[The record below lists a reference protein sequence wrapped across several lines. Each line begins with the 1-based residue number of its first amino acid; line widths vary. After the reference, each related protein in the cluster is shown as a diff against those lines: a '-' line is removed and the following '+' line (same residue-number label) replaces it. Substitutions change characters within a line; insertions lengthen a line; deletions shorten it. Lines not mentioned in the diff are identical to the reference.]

1 MVELEKDIKKKIKR
15 YLDRHVC
22 FNFPYNP
29 FMSKAGMPDRI
40 VTILTGYGSSHNL
53 AGYLMVIGL
62 EAKRVGEYATTLQK
76 ACHKELMEQGWIV
89 GVVRSVQDVKDL
101 LAKYGIKLIKKEK
114 ISNEQ

>member
-15 YLDRHVC
+15 YLDSHVC

-53 AGYLMVIGL
+53 AGYLMVLGL
-62 EAKRVGEYATTLQK
+62 EVKRAGKMATKIQM
-76 ACHKELMEQGWIV
+76 ACHRELEANGWIV